1 MNASNKN
8 SSSTSAIEQFLTP
21 EAMLTPGVA
30 GSLTMMIT
38 NALTAN
44 FAMPRAW
51 VGLGLSFV
59 FGLLVLVTT
68 RSLLVKGVFYLLNS
82 LVIFCVAAGANGIGT
97 GATQRASLSL
107 TTTAF
112 AEEISADASQKL
124 QTLEYWSNLSAAV
137 EAAQKANQPPEKIVD
152 LVKPCQTVSKDLLQ
166 NKSAITDSLSK
177 VSKPAGSFFSP
188 WKF

>member
-1 MNASNKN
+1 MNASNHN
-8 SSSTSAIEQFLTP
+8 SSGSSAIEQFLTP

-38 NALTAN
+38 NALAVN

-59 FGLLVLVTT
+59 FGLLVLVTA

-82 LVIFCVAAGANGIGT
+82 LVIFCVAAGANGIGA

-107 TTTAF
+107 TTRAF
-112 AEEISADASQKL
+112 AQEISADASQKL
-124 QTLEYWSNLSAAV
+124 QGLEYCTNLSAAV
-137 EAAQKANQPPEKIVD
+137 EAAQKANLPPEKILD
-152 LVKPCQTVSKDLLQ
+152 LVKPCQTVSKDILQ
-166 NKSAITDSLSK
+166 NKSAITGSQSSGSK
-177 VSKPAGSFFSP
+177 STGSFFSP